1 MGCRQNLLKKYKR
14 GSRTLISWFVS
25 YIAVICVPILL
36 SFFMFSYVGKIL
48 SGQIRQMQ
56 EDSVNQLKS
65 VCDGKME
72 KIHVIGRQIAENPD
86 ITGFMEYETT
96 QSGESKLAIQSVFKY
111 LQAQMANE
119 NCISDIFIFSGKS
132 RYLISPRQASNE
144 MGSHGFDYERH
155 FNRSEK
161 ELWEMLDHLNQPVL
175 DRKSVV

>member
-1 MGCRQNLLKKYKR
+1 
-14 GSRTLISWFVS
+14 
-25 YIAVICVPILL
+25 
-36 SFFMFSYVGKIL
+36 
-48 SGQIRQMQ
+48 MQ

-119 NCISDIFIFSGKS
+119 NCISDIFIFSRKS

-144 MGSHGFDYERH
+144 MGPTALIMKDILTEVKKNYGKCLIILISLF
-155 FNRSEK
+155 
-161 ELWEMLDHLNQPVL
+161 
-175 DRKSVV
+175 

>member
-96 QSGESKLAIQSVFKY
+96 RCV
-111 LQAQMANE
+111 
-119 NCISDIFIFSGKS
+119 
-132 RYLISPRQASNE
+132 
-144 MGSHGFDYERH
+144 
-155 FNRSEK
+155 
-161 ELWEMLDHLNQPVL
+161 
-175 DRKSVV
+175 

>member
-1 MGCRQNLLKKYKR
+1 MSAESIEKYKR

-25 YIAVICVPILL
+25 YIAVICVPILPQL
-36 SFFMFSYVGKIL
+36 LYVFLCWKDPFRTDSTDAG
-48 SGQIRQMQ
+48 GQCKT
-56 EDSVNQLKS
+56 NWKS

-119 NCISDIFIFSGKS
+119 NCI
-132 RYLISPRQASNE
+132 N
-144 MGSHGFDYERH
+144 
-155 FNRSEK
+155 
-161 ELWEMLDHLNQPVL
+161 
-175 DRKSVV
+175 